1 MTPDEIREVFDGF
14 IEYPEGSEK
23 LYVTTAS
30 TLIFARHIAKI
41 AAERER
47 EACATLVQANAEACD
62 TYSTARR
69 VLESNAA
76 AIRARSTP

>member
-14 IEYPEGSEK
+14 IECPEGSEK

-41 AAERER
+41 VAERER
-47 EACATLVQANAEACD
+47 EACANLAQQYAGQVGDVAWTIAGE
-62 TYSTARR
+62 
-69 VLESNAA
+69 
-76 AIRARSTP
+76 IRARSRA

>member
-47 EACATLVQANAEACD
+47 EACAKLADGQIERWAD
-62 TYSTARR
+62 DRARYASS
-69 VLESNAA
+69 ECAA